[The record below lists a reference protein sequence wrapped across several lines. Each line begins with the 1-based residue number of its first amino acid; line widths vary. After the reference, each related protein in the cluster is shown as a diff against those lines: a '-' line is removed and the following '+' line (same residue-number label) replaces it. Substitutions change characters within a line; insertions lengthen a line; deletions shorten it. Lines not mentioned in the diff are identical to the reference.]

1 MQEHSSQ
8 RKLAAILIADAV
20 GYSRQMGD
28 DEERAL
34 RMLRARRTV
43 IVDGIVR
50 HRGRVFGEAGD
61 SVVAEFPSAVDALT
75 AALEIQEAITA
86 LNDAAPETERMLFRI
101 GVNLGDVIVERRNLF
116 GDGVNVAERLQTLAP
131 PGGTCI
137 SGSVHEQVRDKFH
150 LDFVDLGEK
159 QLKNIT
165 HPVRVFLVTR
175 PGDAARPSA
184 TARRG
189 VLPSRRWLAIVATA
203 LAIALPLAIGAY
215 IYRPVWHAIVGQ
227 MVPEAPGLPTIAVL
241 PFANLSGDAKQD
253 YFSDGITRDII
264 AALGRFSGLAVLA
277 NNATAKFK
285 GSAADST
292 DLRQRLG
299 ARYVVAGSVRRDGDR
314 IRVSVDLTDTDKS
327 LQLWSR
333 QFERQLTDIF
343 ALQDEIA
350 RDITGALAIK
360 LTRIEQDRALA
371 NETVRLDAYD
381 YVLRGWALAFGDRA
395 DLLTAR
401 ASFEKAI
408 TLDPRYAAA
417 IAALGWT
424 YHAEAVSG
432 WTEFAADSLQR
443 AEALARQALGITPEL
458 ADAHQLLG
466 FVYLTRGEYD
476 RAIVEARRAIEI
488 NPSDVY
494 SYASLGTTLT
504 YSGDA
509 AGAIAAFEKARVFD
523 PTLEWN
529 LSSLGFAYYLAGRY
543 DDAVAV
549 LEPIAGSGSDL
560 STYAG
565 LAAAYAELGRTPE
578 AERAAAEVTR
588 LWPFFKIVEF
598 VGQWKDEK
606 SRQHIAD
613 GLTKAGLT

>member
-50 HRGRVFGEAGD
+50 HHGRVFGEAGD
-61 SVVAEFPSAVDALT
+61 SVVAEFPSAVDALK
-75 AALEIQEAITA
+75 AALEIQEAIAA

-292 DLRQRLG
+292 DLRQKLG

-443 AEALARQALGITPEL
+443 AEALARQALGISPEL

-509 AGAIAAFEKARVFD
+509 AGAISRVREGQGVRSYPRVEPFQSW
-523 PTLEWN
+523 LRL
-529 LSSLGFAYYLAGRY
+529 LSGR
-543 DDAVAV
+543 A
-549 LEPIAGSGSDL
+549 I
-560 STYAG
+560 
-565 LAAAYAELGRTPE
+565 
-578 AERAAAEVTR
+578 
-588 LWPFFKIVEF
+588 
-598 VGQWKDEK
+598 
-606 SRQHIAD
+606 
-613 GLTKAGLT
+613 